1 MALLNKIF
9 SSRKKNQKQGYV
21 SFGKNESV
29 SWKPF
34 SFNKDQVRVILFR
47 ECDWRGRK
55 LLFDSETVQK
65 TAIETQQVK
74 AKFGSKQKSD
84 KKKKNESFV
93 EITNGFGYQYLRPNQ
108 DVTVMGEMIFG
119 SVAMSFKGSAFK
131 VHVLKSPE
139 RLMCTKVFQSPGTGH
154 RTKKISDHSLED
166 SYSSS
171 ISSVSDGTLGLL
183 SSSSDLIAGKP
194 GSGPLDVPYADPY
207 PKVQYSSLEADSG
220 FCGDASL
227 QSPSSIGSVG
237 QWPSYTGS
245 ITSRNSSGSID
256 GVSGGSL
263 ASLRRRWLRS
273 VSTSLEMACS
283 AGSGLFSS
291 RNSSSSETSSSAG
304 TSQRR
309 TKLGLA
315 MIIAL
320 SSGQEKDMETFL
332 LEHMAILESMIER
345 LQLAVDRAY
354 LRKDMFVHLMMEA
367 WEDLC
372 QWLEGLVSAPR
383 PSCPLWMGL
392 GMAPTTLH
400 NNLAYGFLQDLCHLI
415 AALDTKAN
423 NFFVST
429 LITAVLTHHLGW
441 VATVMPDKNTCKS
454 ASRNSCS
461 YQLLNSLSRSHPYS
475 ALWAQLGDLSGAICS
490 PTKVART
497 IVTSSSS
504 KQAELVG
511 KIVSCLTYFI
521 RCGALEKHSNISLPP
536 EICVSDTECAF
547 DGSPHASM
555 KSSAVS
561 VSTLTEATS
570 ELHLGGTV
578 DYLCKHSK
586 THHNHADIKSPSPF
600 NNSKCQSSEKSVKIA
615 GGDIINGSKVAESE
629 ETAQKKGV
637 ARDLFKVKS
646 ATTFSCEMTAGN
658 MCSPARAEW
667 DNHDV
672 CSEVKKCDSDNS
684 RAPVITYPQIIT
696 SDCNPD
702 PTVQFH
708 RELSTESSRTLTEYS
723 LQSPAALCGMKRST
737 SFCNRMT
744 SSLAGAASLSS
755 QLDPTSTA
763 IEVLEDSV
771 NNNALHPE
779 VISEKVNRLCR
790 IPAEAVM
797 YHLRKDSLE
806 PKDSSRLM
814 DRVSCERQMSAADTN
829 RPVFQFQT
837 RIPHGKCDSV
847 VSFESHVNNSMY
859 DCADEP
865 DSGID
870 SHIGSANTKSESVI
884 FVLGDNEELVGLK
897 NNNDEETRTSCV
909 NLSRHEVDKTA
920 MSAVDSNGNIKT
932 VDSDKFSN
940 NYLNSKSTLVSRES
954 CSCTGFTQ
962 LVEKERN
969 RKHDCLT
976 SQWNSLCNSEICKV
990 GNQFVGDNSVSGRE
1004 SEWKT
1009 SRKSLSCN
1017 DSPFVIPNVKTEFG
1031 VSDSVRNWDCDRTS
1045 LIDNNCERRVVTVH
1059 SSYIELED
1067 EGDCRESRC
1076 KNLMRPSKPVTRSQS
1091 LSFPL
1096 SKKPSSKQ
1104 SSIYRRHSEY
1114 VHHNER
1120 YLKNYHSVRFNFE
1133 RCESVLNNY
1142 VDGTGQKK
1150 TPEEDEITGARGNF
1164 ENLKALSEDI
1174 DCRQCGSKKVASANV
1189 SSKCLLCEC
1198 ESGETHAND
1207 SLVKYQ
1213 AEDSRATY
1221 VDADASREGNA
1232 LFDDYSALSDEDV
1245 VTPTG
1250 NMTSSVKDDAN
1261 CQEDMDT
1268 FENKTFLELPFP
1280 SNRLEDSS
1288 NLPVG
1293 SGMAASLLGGV
1304 TDHYLPDLI
1313 LHGCIQPVRAWE
1325 SALRRDLALSA
1336 RHPPV
1341 DQEVSEAVCI
1351 VANTDS
1357 WDVQLLSSHAYVSDR
1372 PGTLGVHVGMSQLVA
1387 NMLESLLF
1395 LWRLHT
1401 PIDQCLKHL
1410 ESKLRELYLRSQAV
1424 AEMLLSVDFCDVAT
1438 LTSALGLEANDIP
1451 LLLAVAST
1459 HSPQVTQRYGISF
1472 R

>member
-34 SFNKDQVRVILFR
+34 SFSKDQVRVILFR

-65 TAIETQQVK
+65 IAIETQQVK
-74 AKFGSKQKSD
+74 TKFGSKQKSD
-84 KKKKNESFV
+84 KKKKNEAFV

-119 SVAMSFKGSAFK
+119 SVAMSFKGTAFK
-131 VHVLKSPE
+131 VHALKSPD
-139 RLMCTKVFQSPGTGH
+139 RLMCTKVFQSPGAGH

-194 GSGPLDVPYADPY
+194 GSGPLDVPSADLHT
-207 PKVQYSSLEADSG
+207 KAQYSSLEADSG

-227 QSPSSIGSVG
+227 QSPSSISSVG
-237 QWPSYTGS
+237 YWPSYTGS
-245 ITSRNSSGSID
+245 IASRNSSGSVD

-273 VSTSLEMACS
+273 VSTSLEVACS
-283 AGSGLFSS
+283 ASSGLFSS
-291 RNSSSSETSSSAG
+291 RNSSSSETSSSVG
-304 TSQRR
+304 TNQRR

-315 MIIAL
+315 VAIAL

-332 LEHMAILESMIER
+332 LEHMAILESVIER

-372 QWLEGLVSAPR
+372 QWLEGLFSAPR

-392 GMAPTTLH
+392 GMAPTHLH
-400 NNLAYGFLQDLCHLI
+400 TNLAYGFLQDLCHLI
-415 AALDTKAN
+415 AALDTKSN

-441 VATVMPDKNTCKS
+441 VATVMPNKNTCKS
-454 ASRNSCS
+454 ASRNCCS
-461 YQLLNSLSRSHPYS
+461 SQLLNSLSRSHPYS
-475 ALWAQLGDLSGAICS
+475 ALWAQLGDLSGAISS
-490 PTKVART
+490 PTKVSRT

-504 KQAELVG
+504 KQTDLVG

-521 RCGALEKHSNISLPP
+521 RCGALEKHSNISLPS
-536 EICVSDTECAF
+536 EICASDAQCVF
-547 DGSPHASM
+547 DGSPLASM

-561 VSTLTEATS
+561 VSTLTEATN
-570 ELHLGGTV
+570 ELHLKGTV
-578 DYLCKHSK
+578 DDFHKPSK
-586 THHNHADIKSPSPF
+586 ALHKPADYMLAAPF
-600 NNSKCQSSEKSVKIA
+600 NVSKYQLSEKSVNIA
-615 GGDIINGSKVAESE
+615 MDDNISDSKVAESE
-629 ETAQKKGV
+629 EAVQKKGV
-637 ARDLFKVKS
+637 ARELFKLKS
-646 ATTFSCEMTAGN
+646 AAKFSCEMTAGN

-667 DNHDV
+667 DNH
-672 CSEVKKCDSDNS
+672 EVSNLAKKCDSDS
-684 RAPVITYPQIIT
+684 SPAPVITYSQVIA
-696 SDCNPD
+696 SDSTPEPD
-702 PTVQFH
+702 VQFH
-708 RELSTESSRTLTEYS
+708 RALSTESSRTLTENS
-723 LQSPAALCGMKRST
+723 THSPVSLCGMKRST

-744 SSLAGAASLSS
+744 SSLAGAASVSS
-755 QLDPTSTA
+755 QLHPTTTT

-790 IPAEAVM
+790 IPTEAVM
-797 YHLRKDSLE
+797 YHLQKEYSE
-806 PKDSSRLM
+806 PDDSSRLLE
-814 DRVSCERQMSAADTN
+814 RVSCERQMSAADTS
-829 RPVFQFQT
+829 RSVFPPQTPV
-837 RIPHGKCDSV
+837 PSGKFDSM
-847 VSFESHVNNSMY
+847 VSFESHINNTSY
-859 DCADEP
+859 DCIDEP

-870 SHIGSANTKSESVI
+870 SHIGSANTKSENVI

-897 NNNDEETRTSCV
+897 NNNHGETRTSH
-909 NLSRHEVDKTA
+909 LSSSHQEVDKPVV
-920 MSAVDSNGNIKT
+920 SAVDSNGNIKST
-932 VDSDKFSN
+932 DCDKFPSN
-940 NYLNSKSTLVSRES
+940 CPNSKSNFLCRDS

-962 LVEKERN
+962 LVEQERSK
-969 RKHDCLT
+969 KHGYLD
-976 SQWNSLCNSEICKV
+976 SQWKSLCNSEICKI
-990 GNQFVGDNSVSGRE
+990 GNRFLCSNSILGCE
-1004 SEWKT
+1004 SECKT

-1017 DSPFVIPNVKTEFG
+1017 DSPFVIPSVKTDCG
-1031 VSDSVRNWDCDRTS
+1031 ADDSQRNWDPDRVS
-1045 LIDNNCERRVVTVH
+1045 LIDSNCEGRIVMVH

-1076 KNLMRPSKPVTRSQS
+1076 KTVIRPSKPVTRSQS

-1096 SKKPSSKQ
+1096 CKKPSSKQ
-1104 SSIYRRHSEY
+1104 SSICRRHSEY

-1142 VDGTGQKK
+1142 VDGTGQEK
-1150 TPEEDEITGARGNF
+1150 TPEEDEINGARENF
-1164 ENLKALSEDI
+1164 ENLKSLSEDTH
-1174 DCRQCGSKKVASANV
+1174 CRQCGSDKVTSVNV
-1189 SSKCLLCEC
+1189 SLKCSLCEC
-1198 ESGETHAND
+1198 KHSETCD
-1207 SLVKYQ
+1207 SDTPSKCRTV
-1213 AEDSRATY
+1213 DSRPAY
-1221 VDADASREGNA
+1221 VDTDTSREGNA
-1232 LFDDYSALSDEDV
+1232 LFDEYSALSDEDV

-1250 NMTSSVKDDAN
+1250 NMASSVKDDEN
-1261 CQEDMDT
+1261 CQHNLDP

-1280 SNRLEDSS
+1280 SSRSEDS

-1351 VANTDS
+1351 VANTDT
-1357 WDVQLLSSHAYVSDR
+1357 WDVQLLSSHAYVTDR

-1387 NMLESLLF
+1387 NMLESLLL

-1401 PIDQCLKHL
+1401 PVDQCLKHV

-1459 HSPQVTQRYGISF
+1459 HSPQVTQRYGVSF